1 MANFMEP
8 PKTTDPVELLQYF
21 REQRDTRLAP
31 KEDTSKGLM
40 KTDKKIDEESW
51 SVMKWWAD
59 WWDDTESKVE
69 QAREETREA
78 TSYMPVPSLPTVDY
92 TDPSVSMNM
101 PSPITEPVLEGAPEQ
116 PEMLI
121 PEPYKLDVD
130 TRGNELGIRGLMSP
144 ELKESIDETV
154 SSVVAESVADGVQ
167 LGKPTEVVQKALDL
181 NKENATLN
189 KNTVEE
195 QIVSILGKNMYAA
208 SALGAFSLESGTN
221 FDNLTEGMGYSL
233 KNAKDANISQSKID
247 KAIAKLSDADKAKLN
262 AGQNLFSFGKALFDS
277 AYEGGVKYR
286 GRGLIHITHKSMY
299 KKVGDKIGV
308 DLVKNPELVN
318 DPKYAVPAAIAFLD
332 IKGFFDSKPTASS
345 LHKAVNPGSG
355 SRKKKDRWT
364 AATTY
369 LDSFN
374 ESADRSTSPRPIL
387 RPDEEEE

>member
-1 MANFMEP
+1 MAGLTELS
-8 PKTTDPVELLQYF
+8 KTTDPVEILRILQEEAYKAELPKSEQQGLL
-21 REQRDTRLAP
+21 TKP
-31 KEDTSKGLM
+31 TISK
-40 KTDKKIDEESW
+40 DDESYGI
-51 SVMKWWAD
+51 VKFIAD
-59 WWDDTESKVE
+59 WWTDSEEKVAE
-69 QAREETREA
+69 ARKEVMEGL
-78 TSYMPVPSLPTVDY
+78 V
-92 TDPSVSMNM
+92 NM
-101 PSPITEPVLEGAPEQ
+101 PTPTLPQPPMPDELMDVPTAESEPVLEGVPEQ

-121 PEPYKLDVD
+121 PEPYKLDAD

-154 SSVVAESVADGVQ
+154 SSVVAEPVVDGVQ

-208 SALGAFSLESGTN
+208 SALGAFTLESGTN

-233 KNAKDANISQSKID
+233 KNAKDANISQSKIN

-318 DPKYAVPAAIAFLD
+318 DPKYAVPAAVAFLD

-374 ESADRSTSPRPIL
+374 ESEDRSTSPRPML

>member
-1 MANFMEP
+1 MAGLTELS
-8 PKTTDPVELLQYF
+8 KTTDPIEILRILQEEAYKAELPKS
-21 REQRDTRLAP
+21 EQQGLLTKP
-31 KEDTSKGLM
+31 TISK
-40 KTDKKIDEESW
+40 DDESYGI
-51 SVMKWWAD
+51 VKFIAD
-59 WWDDTESKVE
+59 WWTESEEKVAE
-69 QAREETREA
+69 ARKEVMEGL
-78 TSYMPVPSLPTVDY
+78 V
-92 TDPSVSMNM
+92 NM
-101 PSPITEPVLEGAPEQ
+101 PTPTLPQPPMPDELMDVPTAESEPVLEGVPEQ

-121 PEPYKLDVD
+121 PEPYKLDAD

-154 SSVVAESVADGVQ
+154 SSVVAEPDTDGVQ

-195 QIVSILGKNMYAA
+195 QIVNILGKNMYAA
-208 SALGAFSLESGTN
+208 SALGAFTLESGTN

-233 KNAKDANISQSKID
+233 KNAKDANISQSKIN

-318 DPKYAVPAAIAFLD
+318 DPKYAVPAAVAFLD
-332 IKGFFDSKPTASS
+332 IKGFFDSKPTANS

-355 SRKKKDRWT
+355 NKKKKDRWT

-374 ESADRSTSPRPIL
+374 ESADRSTSPRPML